1 MPTFSNSKDMKKG
14 IENALVLDD
23 IDVSSFYLSRTIKG
37 DYGDDTIKKEF
48 QKMKF
53 CDSLCSMPNEEL
65 TKVFANLKTV
75 IDSLLE
81 IFA

>member
-1 MPTFSNSKDMKKG
+1 
-14 IENALVLDD
+14 
-23 IDVSSFYLSRTIKG
+23 
-37 DYGDDTIKKEF
+37 
-48 QKMKF
+48 MKF